1 VSAGITVGAGGL
13 SFAAAITD
21 NGTTFMWG
29 DNGSKQLGNTTI
41 TGTGTATPTAVPNF
55 DAIP

>member
-1 VSAGITVGAGGL
+1 
-13 SFAAAITD
+13 
-21 NGTTFMWG
+21 MWG

-41 TGTGTATPTAVPNF
+41 TATGTATPTAVPNF